1 MNSRT
6 SQKQVQAQID
16 ILNRQTGLDGYFV
29 MSAQYG
35 YYGLQMYTLDNEGK
49 KSSGVRTV
57 ITGLTLGQ
65 LSDCIACTIEVNY
78 QTKRLKEEL
87 VLAEVREFNR
97 KMREQ
102 ELEQK
107 SQL

>member
-1 MNSRT
+1 
-6 SQKQVQAQID
+6 
-16 ILNRQTGLDGYFV
+16 
-29 MSAQYG
+29 
-35 YYGLQMYTLDNEGK
+35 
-49 KSSGVRTV
+49 
-57 ITGLTLGQ
+57 